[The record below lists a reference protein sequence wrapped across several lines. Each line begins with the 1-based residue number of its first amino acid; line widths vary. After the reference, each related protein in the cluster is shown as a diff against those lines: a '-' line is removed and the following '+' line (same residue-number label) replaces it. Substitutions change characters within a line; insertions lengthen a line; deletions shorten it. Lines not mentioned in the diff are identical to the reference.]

1 MADIAL
7 TAAQIGRVDPK
18 EAEVY
23 DFEWLTTAPTVG
35 QAVYVDPTTGKV
47 GVADAN
53 DSGKEQ
59 FAGIV
64 LSVQGRGV
72 SVLKRGRVYGFTLTG
87 MNYWA
92 IAYLSNTA
100 GALADANGTM
110 TVRVG
115 KVVPITEAG
124 QRIKV
129 LYIDADWRSAWS

>member
-1 MADIAL
+1 MADLTL
-7 TAAQIGRVDPK
+7 TAAQIARVDPAL
-18 EAEVY
+18 AEVY

-35 QAVYVDPTTGKV
+35 QALYVDPTTGKV

-59 FAGIV
+59 FAGIA
-64 LSVQGRGV
+64 LAIQGKAV
-72 SVLKRGRVYGFTLTG
+72 SVLKRGRVYGFALSG

-92 IAYLSNTA
+92 PAYLSNTA

-110 TVRVG
+110 NVRVG

-129 LYIDADWRSAWS
+129 LYIDADWRDVWS

>member
-1 MADIAL
+1 MSDIAL
-7 TAAQIGRVDPK
+7 TAARIALVDPA

-35 QAVYVDPTTGKV
+35 QAVYVDPTTGKA

-64 LSVQGRGV
+64 LSVRGKAC
-72 SVLKRGRVYGFTLTG
+72 SVLKRGRVFGFTLTG
-87 MNYWA
+87 MNFWA

-115 KVVPITEAG
+115 KVVPIAEAG
-124 QRIKV
+124 NITKC
-129 LYIDADWRSAWS
+129 LYVDADWRDAWS